1 MDYSC
6 RAFLE
11 LMFLTDG
18 EPPPSSSIM
27 RPALLACRDV
37 VRTCETVP
45 THKRC
50 GWCASSESGATS
62 SIKMGE
68 DEDVP
73 VATHSHADLQMWLF
87 GKRVHRVDYT
97 QSQKFKLENVKHCS
111 IES

>member
-1 MDYSC
+1 
-6 RAFLE
+6 
-11 LMFLTDG
+11 
-18 EPPPSSSIM
+18 
-27 RPALLACRDV
+27 
-37 VRTCETVP
+37 
-45 THKRC
+45 
-50 GWCASSESGATS
+50 
-62 SIKMGE
+62 MGE